1 MHDPGTSNGLF
12 EFHLIKLF
20 NVVCTAISPVAIHN
34 MIWSSSFLSE
44 CRQSFFFSEVT
55 GAHIVRFFKQ
65 SHNRVLHEYILVC
78 YTTGNPDII
87 TSNTLNSACQCKD
100 LDKFACSHGELLFVH
115 KWWMYT
121 QGKEQRHRQRQSQIL
136 SPIISTV
143 ILFHLWQGLKDN
155 PGFLFHQPTNMSQNS
170 CHGVCTW
177 KLNKSKIMQ
186 LSSYTV
192 SKTIPLAT
200 IHIKNMD
207 TLKP

>member
-1 MHDPGTSNGLF
+1 MQDPGKSNGL
-12 EFHLIKLF
+12 L
-20 NVVCTAISPVAIHN
+20 AISPVAIHN
-34 MIWSSSFLSE
+34 MIWSSSFLSD
-44 CRQSFFFSEVT
+44 CRQSFFFWCHWSTHCQVFQT
-55 GAHIVRFFKQ
+55 ITQQGASRI
-65 SHNRVLHEYILVC
+65 YILVC

-87 TSNTLNSACQCKD
+87 TTNTLNSACQCKD
-100 LDKFACSHGELLFVH
+100 LDKFACSQGELLFVH

-121 QGKEQRHRQRQSQIL
+121 QGEEQRHTERQSKIL

-143 ILFHLWQGLKDN
+143 ILFHLWQGLKNN

-200 IHIKNMD
+200 THIKNMD

>member
-1 MHDPGTSNGLF
+1 MHSNF
-12 EFHLIKLF
+12 
-20 NVVCTAISPVAIHN
+20 
-34 MIWSSSFLSE
+34 SSSNSQHDLVILFPFRLQTVLFFLKSLE
-44 CRQSFFFSEVT
+44 HTLS
-55 GAHIVRFFKQ
+55 GFFKQ

-87 TSNTLNSACQCKD
+87 TTNTFNSACQCKD
-100 LDKFACSHGELLFVH
+100 LDKFACSQGELLFVH

-121 QGKEQRHRQRQSQIL
+121 QGEEQRHRERQSQTL